1 MPHMI
6 TPQEKA
12 TAIMASPRAF
22 DLIVGEI
29 QDRRSFLAENV
40 ELEHK
45 LLKAQMMLD
54 ILQAKY
60 KYVCEENSK
69 LRDELLE
76 LKVRSS
82 LEIRRPS
89 FESEEEAEVPPT
101 TPEVPNVQPVE
112 EQKVEEVQEQ
122 IAPVVQEPSQPKR
135 KYTRKEAFDF
145 VERTDKT
152 LSKTTLANYKAYLN
166 KIYALSCVKHEE
178 DSTKKVIANKED
190 LLNNT
195 DYVNSLIKE
204 ISNDR
209 LKICGIYSA
218 IFYVLGKQDFTQ
230 DNRAEQ
236 YTTQFRKHYYTEAY
250 QKQLAE
256 QGKIVSNS

>member
-1 MPHMI
+1 MPQMI

-45 LLKAQMMLD
+45 LMKAQMMLD
-54 ILQAKY
+54 ILQTKY

-89 FESEEEAEVPPT
+89 FETEEETV
-101 TPEVPNVQPVE
+101 EVPNVSVVE

-122 IAPVVQEPSQPKR
+122 IAPAVQEPSKTKR
-135 KYTRKEAFDF
+135 TYTKKEAFDF
-145 VERTDKT
+145 VERTDKV
-152 LSKTTLANYKAYLN
+152 LSKNTLNNYKAYLN
-166 KIYALSCVKHEE
+166 KIYALSVIKNQE
-178 DSTKKVIANKED
+178 DSSKSIIGNKEA

-204 ISNDR
+204 ISSDR

-218 IFYVLGKQDFTQ
+218 IFYVLGHQDFTV
-230 DNRAEQ
+230 DNRGEG
-236 YTTQFRKHYYTEAY
+236 YTKEFRKSYYTKEY
-250 QKQLAE
+250 KEKLIAE
-256 QGKIVSNS
+256 GKMSAEDV